1 MNESICDI
9 KRASELTGLAVQT
22 LYNLRNKGDGPKSFS
37 LRGRVRYY
45 EADIRAWIEE
55 ASSGANVIPIARTA

>member
-1 MNESICDI
+1 M
-9 KRASELTGLAVQT
+9 QT